1 MLEVLEGLTF
11 DDVLL
16 IPAFSDILPREARL
30 GTRLTREV
38 SLNIPLVSAAM
49 DTVTE
54 ARLAI
59 TIAQAGGLGI
69 IHKNMPVERQ
79 ASEVRSVK
87 KYESGVIKD
96 PITVSPDTTIREV
109 LELTRTMQISGV
121 PVVEGG
127 ELVGIVTH
135 RDLRFETRYGSPVSL
150 VMTPRERL
158 VTVRGRDPSLRL
170 GRAGSGVP
178 IFDWAREIVDAVAE
192 IAEVLDAT
200 SRTRRYAAAV
210 RTCREALDD
219 PQRLPSAR
227 VLDELRSRSEAFFEF
242 AMRKSEEHRASL
254 LA

>member
-16 IPAFSDILPREARL
+16 IPAFSDILPKEARL

-121 PVVEGG
+121 PVVEGDELVVNAEVGG
-127 ELVGIVTH
+127 ELRVELVDPTASQFDTGKKVHMSHYIGAAERKLDGFRREDCEVIRGDGLSHRVTWKG
-135 RDLRFETRYGSPVSL
+135 RSLASLRGKAVRLRFLFR
-150 VMTPRERL
+150 
-158 VTVRGRDPSLRL
+158 
-170 GRAGSGVP
+170 
-178 IFDWAREIVDAVAE
+178 
-192 IAEVLDAT
+192 DAT
-200 SRTRRYAAAV
+200 VWAFQVADTGKSV
-210 RTCREALDD
+210 R
-219 PQRLPSAR
+219 
-227 VLDELRSRSEAFFEF
+227 
-242 AMRKSEEHRASL
+242 
-254 LA
+254 